1 MSEES
6 LMREYDIKFKRFYNE
21 LHKYNEYIRI
31 NKDHKK
37 LKCIDCKTKKKLI
50 INSDKN
56 ELTYSCG
63 PLKNKDKKC
72 GFQFSIGLPEYINF
86 REYEKLYKNRING
99 SSEYNKQ
106 ILEYDLDT
114 LSNYMNVNSEF
125 SERKEII
132 DYNTKSLKTLY
143 DDYIKLNNL
152 TIHIEKIKELYQ
164 KRNKNSL
171 EKKKIMKKIMNNDL
185 SEEEKHI
192 ERKKYVVL
200 IRENKEFI
208 DMITELRNK
217 NIEYIIM
224 KKPVINGDIN
234 KERSEIINI
243 KEDSTLI
250 DGILEIFKQNNGIL
264 SKDDYHDLIRRL
276 NKKTEW
282 SQLLFVSLQK
292 EHKNSWK
299 SDLQEIHGSIIKKPS
314 HSSNPEYIELSENWK
329 QLLLSDDK
337 EIKNKT
343 TFDEQVE
350 ILIKYYQKVD
360 SSKSADDIRKIVNNR
375 RPKDTKFYT
384 RIPTKP
390 WLELC
395 DKLETK
401 YKIHPL
407 RMEENDTNDPNDEDY
422 EWPDSSGWNTP
433 KKKLSISEDEFKL
446 DSKNVFF

>member
-6 LMREYDIKFKRFYNE
+6 LMREYDINFKRFYNE

-37 LKCIDCKTKKKLI
+37 LKCTDCKTKKKLI

-63 PLKNKDKKC
+63 PLRNKDKKC

-86 REYEKLYKNRING
+86 REHEKLYKTRING
-99 SSEYNKQ
+99 STEYNKQ
-106 ILEYDLDT
+106 IVEYDLDT
-114 LSNYMNVNSEF
+114 LSKYINVNLEISD
-125 SERKEII
+125 RKEII
-132 DYNTKSLKTLY
+132 NHASKSLKILY

-185 SEEEKHI
+185 SEVEQEI
-192 ERKKYVVL
+192 ERKKYAVL

-208 DMITELRNK
+208 DMIIDLRSENINYIMMK
-217 NIEYIIM
+217 N
-224 KKPVINGDIN
+224 PVINGEIN
-234 KERSEIINI
+234 QPNETINI

-250 DGILEIFKQNNGIL
+250 DGILETFKQNNGIL
-264 SKDDYHDLIRRL
+264 SKDDYQDLIKRL

-314 HSSNPEYIELSENWK
+314 HSSNTEYIELSENWK
-329 QLLLSDDK
+329 QLLLPTNEE
-337 EIKNKT
+337 EIKNKI

-360 SSKSADDIRKIVNNR
+360 SSKSNDDIRKIINNR

-384 RIPTKP
+384 RIPTKH

-407 RMEENDTNDPNDEDY
+407 RMDKSDQSDNKDPNDEDY
-422 EWPDSSGWNTP
+422 EWPESSGWNTP
-433 KKKLSISEDEFKL
+433 KKKI
-446 DSKNVFF
+446 

>member
-6 LMREYDIKFKRFYNE
+6 LLREYDIYFKRFYNE
-21 LHKYNEYIRI
+21 LHKYNEYIGI
-31 NKDHKK
+31 NQNHKK
-37 LKCIDCKTKKKLI
+37 LKCTGCKTKKKLI

-63 PLKNKDKKC
+63 PLRNKDKKC
-72 GFQFSIGLPEYINF
+72 GFQFSIDLPEYINF

-99 SSEYNKQ
+99 STEYDKLLKKQ

-114 LSNYMNVNSEF
+114 LSKYINVNSEF

-132 DYNTKSLKTLY
+132 DFASESLKKLY

-152 TIHIEKIKELYQ
+152 TVHIQNIKELYQ
-164 KRNKNSL
+164 KRNKNSF
-171 EKKKIMKKIMNNDL
+171 EKKKIMKKILDNDL
-185 SEEEKHI
+185 PEEEKHV
-192 ERKKYVVL
+192 ERKKYAVL

-208 DMITELRNK
+208 NIITELRSE
-217 NIEYIIM
+217 NINYIMI
-224 KKPVINGDIN
+224 KSPAINGDI
-234 KERSEIINI
+234 KEEINI
-243 KEDSTLI
+243 KEDSSLI
-250 DGILEIFKQNNGIL
+250 DGILQTFKQNNGIL
-264 SKDDYHDLIRRL
+264 SRDDYQDLIKRL

-314 HSSNPEYIELSENWK
+314 HSSNPEYIELSDNWK
-329 QLLLSDDK
+329 QLLLSDDN

-343 TFDEQVE
+343 TFEEQVRL
-350 ILIKYYQKVD
+350 LIQFYKKVD
-360 SSKSADDIRKIVNNR
+360 SSKNDDDVRKIINNR
-375 RPKDTKFYT
+375 RPKDTQFNI
-384 RIPTKP
+384 RIPTKD

-407 RMEENDTNDPNDEDY
+407 RMEQNISVEDPNDEDY
-422 EWPDSSGWNTP
+422 VWPESGGWNTP
-433 KKKLSISEDEFKL
+433 KKK
-446 DSKNVFF
+446 V